1 MRKLLRANLFR
12 LGRDKI
18 FAAACILMFLV
29 GAALP
34 VIHYLDKQEY
44 GTGWT
49 PDSTAYTYVFLVP
62 VLLAAFS
69 SLFIGSEYSDGTLRN
84 KLIAGHRRCSCYLA
98 NLIVCSIAGMLLVL
112 SYSVPHTCL
121 GILLLGSFQ
130 TTPQKLL
137 LYAGLSIALIMAF
150 ASLYTLLSVEFQ
162 NKAYAAAG
170 CILLSFGLLFA
181 GVHIVSALNEPEY
194 YQAYSYTENGVTV
207 SEEES
212 RNPNYLYGAKRQVY
226 EFLYDFT
233 PGGQTIQLANTNTA
247 HPALLLLYDGM
258 ILLAA
263 TGSGL
268 LLFRKRNLK

>member
-18 FAAACILMFLV
+18 FAAASLLMFLI

-34 VIHYLDKQEY
+34 VIHYLDKREY
-44 GTGWT
+44 ATGWT
-49 PDSTAYTYVFLVP
+49 PDSTAFVFVFLVP
-62 VLLAAFS
+62 VLLAVFS

-98 NLIVCSIAGMLLVL
+98 NLITCIIAGILLGI

-121 GILLLGSFQ
+121 GIVLLGSFQ
-130 TTPQKLL
+130 TTPLQLL
-137 LYAGLSIALIMAF
+137 LYAGLSIALSMAF
-150 ASLYTLLSVEFQ
+150 ASLYTLLSIGCQ
-162 NKAYAAAG
+162 SKAYAAAG

-212 RNPNYLYGAKRQVY
+212 RNPNYLYGAKRQMY

-233 PGGQTIQLANTNTA
+233 PGGQAIQLANAEAA
-247 HPALLLLYDGM
+247 HPLLLFVYDGM

-268 LLFRKRNLK
+268 LMFRKRNLK